1 MAGEVVRS
9 KVEMKTFRSLVM
21 SALVIATIGSFAAPA
36 FAHAAYKSSDP
47 PDDGQV
53 ASPPGEVT
61 ATFTEP
67 LANGSFL
74 EITDPCGE
82 RVDGGD
88 VRIVGYDMSVSMSGA
103 AAGRYTVFFRAFS
116 TLDPHVTEGIFDF
129 TATSGEPCA
138 GEEPP
143 ETAASG
149 DGSGGA
155 PSGGGQHPAGH
166 SASGS
171 SSTASGDSSSAAP
184 SGKPAARAGSGSAP
198 NRDRDGA
205 GRNGS
210 RTAES
215 VGQQVD
221 LAASEDGNETVP
233 SVWEGIRL
241 EPFLTGLLLAAI
253 IGAAGGKVYAG
264 IMGPRA

>member
-1 MAGEVVRS
+1 
-9 KVEMKTFRSLVM
+9 MKTFRWLVM
-21 SALVIATIGSFAAPA
+21 SALVIATIGAFAAPA
-36 FAHAAYKSSDP
+36 FAHAAYKSSNP

-67 LANGSFL
+67 LATGSFL
-74 EITDPCGE
+74 QITDPCGE

-103 AAGRYTVFFRAFS
+103 AAGRYTVFYRAFS
-116 TLDPHVTEGIFDF
+116 TLDPHVTEGTFGF
-129 TATSGEPCA
+129 TATSGDACA
-138 GEEPP
+138 GEQTPADQ
-143 ETAASG
+143 TASG
-149 DGSGGA
+149 DSSGGA

-166 SASGS
+166 AGSGR
-171 SSTASGDSSSAAP
+171 SSTAAGDTSSAAP
-184 SGKPAARAGSGSAP
+184 TGKPAARARPGSAP
-198 NRDRDGA
+198 KSDRDGA

-221 LAASEDGNETVP
+221 LAASEDETGP